1 MAPSAIGVED
11 QDWGGYVE
19 IEPPP
24 EKCVFEIGLVMAGA
38 ISAGAYTAGV
48 IDFLIEAL
56 DSWEAAK
63 RQQAVQS
70 PDPLTWNIPGH
81 RVRIRVVSGAS
92 AGSMTGAI
100 AALALKYEFPHVRD
114 GKGTPANPLYK
125 AWVKD
130 IDISKLLQTRDLQEA
145 TAPVVS
151 ILDSTALPE
160 ILREALDF
168 RGTSEVSRPYIAPAV
183 RYIFTQGN
191 LRGIPY
197 FLELPGN
204 INSGLAMISHSDYQG
219 FCVNYGG
226 AGDYPRRLDDVPI
239 VFPNSSQDPRW
250 NALGTACLASGAFPF
265 GLAARVIERDG
276 GEFNYRFVLV
286 PGVATDPSQ
295 VVQLKPRWSSP
306 SPPSPFRSAVVD
318 GGTMNNDP
326 LDLARIDLA
335 GLAGRNPRDGN
346 LANRATV
353 LIDPFPDLAG
363 TVDDPNRGQRQE
375 VMSVATALMGA
386 WKDQARFDPIDL
398 ALADDESVYS
408 RFMIAPGRGPSIVSN
423 GFALACGALGGFSG
437 FLCEPYRHHD
447 YLLGR
452 RNCQQFL
459 RRHFM
464 LPVGNNAVFSAVSP
478 ALKRQD
484 SQWVVSSGG
493 QQFLPIIPLVG
504 DVTKEE
510 ILPTW
515 PAKVFDPETLR
526 PAETSRLDAVLDHL
540 LRNSIHLNWW
550 FRWIAKLGLIKVR
563 SVAVDKTVEI
573 VSRGLEQRAL
583 I

>member
-204 INSGLAMISHSDYQG
+204 INSGQTIRAFASTTAVPEIIR
-219 FCVNYGG
+219 G
-226 AGDYPRRLDDVPI
+226 A
-239 VFPNSSQDPRW
+239 S
-250 NALGTACLASGAFPF
+250 TM
-265 GLAARVIERDG
+265 
-276 GEFNYRFVLV
+276 
-286 PGVATDPSQ
+286 
-295 VVQLKPRWSSP
+295 
-306 SPPSPFRSAVVD
+306 FRSYS
-318 GGTMNNDP
+318 
-326 LDLARIDLA
+326 
-335 GLAGRNPRDGN
+335 
-346 LANRATV
+346 
-353 LIDPFPDLAG
+353 
-363 TVDDPNRGQRQE
+363 Q
-375 VMSVATALMGA
+375 TAA
-386 WKDQARFDPIDL
+386 KI
-398 ALADDESVYS
+398 
-408 RFMIAPGRGPSIVSN
+408 
-423 GFALACGALGGFSG
+423 
-437 FLCEPYRHHD
+437 
-447 YLLGR
+447 
-452 RNCQQFL
+452 
-459 RRHFM
+459 
-464 LPVGNNAVFSAVSP
+464 
-478 ALKRQD
+478 
-484 SQWVVSSGG
+484 
-493 QQFLPIIPLVG
+493 LVG
-504 DVTKEE
+504 MR
-510 ILPTW
+510 L
-515 PAKVFDPETLR
+515 AQHALR
-526 PAETSRLDAVLDHL
+526 PELS
-540 LRNSIHLNWW
+540 
-550 FRWIAKLGLIKVR
+550 R
-563 SVAVDKTVEI
+563 SVLLP
-573 VSRGLEQRAL
+573 G
-583 I
+583 